1 MTLGEQFESI
11 LTSRLNFED
20 IEMYMARAIDAKMKQ
35 NVDEGKGFSGR
46 VTDEYRSDYEKID
59 YDKQKNVTN
68 VMGYAKYR
76 QDRGFRIDKTNLQ
89 LRRKRIKNTIV
100 EAQDGAVISFVE
112 GGDIFKYH
120 HDGIDYKKARLKVR
134 SIFPKEGSDSLPQ
147 DIIDDTTKRLTAKL
161 RGK

>member
-20 IEMYMARAIDAKMKQ
+20 IEMYLAKLIEAKMHE
-35 NVDEGKGFSGR
+35 NVDEGKGFSGK

-120 HDGIDYKKARLKVR
+120 HTGKAKGGKVR
-134 SIFPKEGSDSLPQ
+134 SIFPKEGSESLPQ

>member
-20 IEMYMARAIDAKMKQ
+20 IEMYLARAIDAKMKQ
-35 NVDEGKGFSGR
+35 NVDEGTGFEGKVKDKYDR
-46 VTDEYRSDYEKID
+46 KYEPK
-59 YDKQKNVTN
+59 
-68 VMGYAKYR
+68 YAKKR
-76 QDRGFRIDKTNLQ
+76 SKEGFQVEYTDLQ
-89 LRRKRIKNTIV
+89 KKRKRIKNTIV

-120 HDGIDYKKARLKVR
+120 HDGVEYRNGRVKTR
-134 SIFPKEGSDSLPQ
+134 SIFPKEGSESLPQ

>member
-35 NVDEGKGFSGR
+35 NVDEGTGFEGKVKDR
-46 VTDEYRSDYEKID
+46 YDRNYEPK
-59 YDKQKNVTN
+59 
-68 VMGYAKYR
+68 YAKSR
-76 QDRGFRIDKTNLQ
+76 SKQGFQVEYTDLQ
-89 LRRKRIKNTIV
+89 KKRKRIKNTIV

-120 HDGIDYKKARLKVR
+120 HEGVEYRNGRVKMR
-134 SIFPKEGSDSLPQ
+134 SIFPKEGSESLPQ